1 MPHSENISAYVNNNR
16 QIFIWIFFKKKKENQ
31 SAEELNIDVEDNLA
45 VIMFFNYSG
54 VSEYFK
60 ISFRK
65 LFEI

>member
-1 MPHSENISAYVNNNR
+1 MTDTHLRLFIENKKK
-16 QIFIWIFFKKKKENQ
+16 KKKKENQ
-31 SAEELNIDVEDNLA
+31 SADELNIDVEDNLA